1 MTWRAAAVVP
11 VGGARGGREDSG
23 GRDGGEVVEG
33 SGSISNRKISAGR
46 SGPVGHIAAAG
57 PPK

>member
-33 SGSISNRKISAGR
+33 SGSNRKISAGR